1 MTDGQTPAPA
11 PSTGMNPVLKWLL
24 IGCGTLMV
32 LALASCVLV
41 TYACRRAVNK
51 MQAELEA
58 KGVKVD
64 TSHGVTGTMTS
75 VAGAAMGMAAG
86 AAGAQAIPSLP
97 PEEQKEAQ
105 EVFKTLA
112 EKGSR
117 MDKADIE
124 AYSAALKRFQ
134 DATEPVRQAKQ
145 EAMSKETDP
154 EKRMKLMQDAMR
166 VDPKDARQLVADLK
180 VIADR
185 IK

>member
-1 MTDGQTPAPA
+1 MIDGQIPAPA
-11 PSTGMNPVLKWLL
+11 PSKGMNPALKWVL
-24 IGCGTLMV
+24 IGCGTLMFLMM
-32 LALASCVLV
+32 LAMASCVWFLKKKV
-41 TYACRRAVNK
+41 VDPTR
-51 MQAELEA
+51 AELQ
-58 KGVKVD
+58 KQGID
-64 TSHGVTGTMTS
+64 TTHGITGAMTG

-97 PEEQKEAQ
+97 PEERKEAQ
-105 EVFKTLA
+105 EVFRTLA

-117 MDKADIE
+117 MDQRDIE

-134 DATEPVRQAKQ
+134 DATEPMRKAKH
-145 EAMSKETDP
+145 EAMWNETDP
-154 EKRMKLMQDAMR
+154 AKKSKLAQEAIL